1 MLGNLG
7 NLAGLMKS
15 AKQMQTQMAK
25 MQEELAS
32 RRYDGAA
39 GGEMVR
45 ATVDGKGALINIKID
60 PEATK
65 DVELLEDFVKAAIGV
80 AVTKSQEDMKN
91 EMSALTGG
99 LDLGGLTEML
109 GGGK

>member
-15 AKQMQTQMAK
+15 AKQMQGQMAK
-25 MQEELAS
+25 MQEELAL

-45 ATVDGKGALINIKID
+45 ATVDGKGVLIDIKID

-65 DVELLEDFVKAAIGV
+65 DVELLEDFVKSAIGV
-80 AVTKSQEDMKN
+80 AVTKSQEAMKN
-91 EMSALTGG
+91 EMGALTGG

-109 GGGK
+109 GGGE